1 MHLQENLSINFHA
14 VPSSNFVITR
24 QSFDR
29 DIFLHIF
36 LADNPLVQI
45 SSGATGEA
53 VVALLLRAVVG
64 FHVVAEQLGGL
75 VLLDHTHVDIATRA
89 QIVEDTSLDCLGA
102 DVDGTLSVQVWLP
115 GRLKHRHRSQ
125 RSRAHRHIRQL
136 VCRSVCVHSVQ
147 ASAGRVHACN
157 NQVRSDVALVPEEVL
172 LEHRHTGDHTGV
184 AAR

>member
-14 VPSSNFVITR
+14 VPSSKVIITG

-45 SSGATGEA
+45 SSGTTGEA
-53 VVALLLRAVVG
+53 VVALLLRALVG
-64 FHVVAEQLGGL
+64 LHVVAEQLSGL

-89 QIVEDTSLDCLGA
+89 QIVEDTSLDCLST
-102 DVDGTLSVQVWLP
+102 DVDGALAVQVGLP
-115 GRLKHRHRSQ
+115 GRFKHRHRSQ
-125 RSRAHRHIRQL
+125 RSGSHRHVRQL
-136 VCRSVCVHSVQ
+136 VCRAVCVHSVQ
-147 ASAGRVHACN
+147 SRAGRVHACN
-157 NQVRSDVALVPEEVL
+157 NKVRSDVALVPEEVL
-172 LEHRHTGDHTGV
+172 LEHRHTGNHTGV